1 MFHANQGYDLN
12 SHTDLLVLPP
22 LFLLYQI
29 QLLFSCDIVPSN
41 LILLVTSRTFLT
53 VVANTTVRC

>member
-1 MFHANQGYDLN
+1 MFHANQGYGLN

-53 VVANTTVRC
+53 VVANTTTRC

>member
-41 LILLVTSRTFLT
+41 LILLVTSRAFLT